1 MGCIFDHGA
10 AFAKAFSP
18 LTEPVVWSRHNSPHQ
33 RGTIPAV
40 VLETGNDDPTDEI
53 HADSD
58 RRMFAINIDAKD
70 WPYGFDPA
78 VGDSLTIPSLRNT
91 VVNISDVSYSTGA
104 WNLTAREGKPAK

>member
-40 VLETGNDDPTDEI
+40 VLETGDDDPADEI

-58 RRMFAINIDAKD
+58 RRMFAINIAAKD
-70 WPYGFDPA
+70 WPHEFAPA
-78 VGDSLTIPSLRNT
+78 VGDSLTIPSIRDT
-91 VVNISDVSYSTGA
+91 VVVVAAVSYAVGA
-104 WNLTAREGKPAK
+104 WNLTCRERKPAR